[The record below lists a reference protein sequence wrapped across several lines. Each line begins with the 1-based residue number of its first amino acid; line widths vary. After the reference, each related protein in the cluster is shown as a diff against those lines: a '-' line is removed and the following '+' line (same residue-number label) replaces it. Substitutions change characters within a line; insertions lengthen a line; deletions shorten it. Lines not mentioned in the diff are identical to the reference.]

1 MHADLRTVAAAD
13 IDYAVT
19 YYRNEAGPEV
29 AVNFVDELEAAI
41 AHLLQHSMTGSLR
54 FSYELEIPG
63 LRGWP
68 VQKFPFLVFYVAD
81 DERID
86 IWRVRHAHRD
96 IPTFLTS
103 DPPD

>member
-13 IDYAVT
+13 IDSAIT

-29 AVNFVDELEAAI
+29 AVSFVDELEAAI
-41 AHLLQHSMTGSLR
+41 AHLLQHPLMGSLR

-63 LRGWP
+63 LRSWP
-68 VQKFPFLVFYVAD
+68 VQKFPYLIFFVPG

-86 IWRVRHAHRD
+86 IWRVLHALPD
-96 IPTFLTS
+96 IPTFPTP